1 MGGNLFSIV
10 FWVGSKIRSP
20 ASAREAMSCILMSS
34 MFNSVCELRKF
45 FRQKAYS
52 LAPGV
57 LLVRFQAQYALY
69 TVRRSE
75 SPDLN

>member
-1 MGGNLFSIV
+1 
-10 FWVGSKIRSP
+10 
-20 ASAREAMSCILMSS
+20 MSCILMSS
-34 MFNSVCELRKF
+34 MFKSVCELRKF

-75 SPDLN
+75 SPGLTLA